1 MGEGHLNQVLLWG
14 RTLEI
19 AINLKW
25 LAPSPALMW
34 GQCRECLSICLQV
47 LKLFPE
53 HWSPSC
59 TPAPPAFIFIFMYL
73 YLVLQQ
79 WSGSAK
85 RMGELCSQGSFCQ
98 TFYITVTPSKPR
110 CQHGSVSS
118 TSMPAKLLNTNGDLV
133 RMGLDWPKTT
143 SIKTT
148 VTKQNKNKPR

>member
-14 RTLEI
+14 RTLEK
-19 AINLKW
+19 AINLEW
-25 LAPSPALMW
+25 LTPTSALMW

-143 SIKTT
+143 LIKTT

>member
-14 RTLEI
+14 RTLEK
-19 AINLKW
+19 AINLEW
-25 LAPSPALMW
+25 LTPTSALMW

-59 TPAPPAFIFIFMYL
+59 TPAPPAFIFILMYL

-143 SIKTT
+143 LIKTT

>member
-1 MGEGHLNQVLLWG
+1 M
-14 RTLEI
+14 
-19 AINLKW
+19 AINLKR
-25 LAPSPALMW
+25 LAPSPTLMW
-34 GQCRECLSICLQV
+34 GQRLQCLSICLQV
-47 LKLFPE
+47 LILFPE
-53 HWSPSC
+53 HRSLSC
-59 TPAPPAFIFIFMYL
+59 MPAPPAFIFIFLYL

-118 TSMPAKLLNTNGDLV
+118 TLMPAKLLNTNRDLV
-133 RMGLDWPKTT
+133 RMGLDWPKTA
-143 SIKTT
+143 SIKMT

>member
-14 RTLEI
+14 RTLQK
-19 AINLKW
+19 AINLEW
-25 LAPSPALMW
+25 LTPTSALMW

-143 SIKTT
+143 LIKTT